1 MSDPALWLK
10 ALHIMGFAAWM
21 AGLWYLP
28 RLFIY
33 HHGVAPGSEASDRFK
48 VMERRL
54 LRAITTPA
62 MAATWLLGIALA
74 LVQDAWTEGWLH
86 AKLLLVVG
94 LSGTHG
100 MMAHYVRA
108 FAEDARPRDERYFR
122 IFNEVPTL
130 LFVGVVILVIFKPF

>member
-1 MSDPALWLK
+1 MSDPGLWLK

-33 HHGVAPGSEASDRFK
+33 HHGVAPRSEASERFK

-86 AKLLLVVG
+86 AKLLLVVA
-94 LSGTHG
+94 LSAAHG
-100 MMAHYVRA
+100 MMASYVRA

-122 IFNEVPTL
+122 IFNEVPTV
-130 LFVGVVILVIFKPF
+130 LFVGVVILVVFKPF

>member
-33 HHGVAPGSEASDRFK
+33 HHGVAPGSEASERFK

-94 LSGTHG
+94 LSGAHG
-100 MMAHYVRA
+100 MMARYVRA
-108 FAEDARPRDERYFR
+108 FAEDARPCDERYFR

>member
-1 MSDPALWLK
+1 MSDPGLWLK

-33 HHGVAPGSEASDRFK
+33 HHGVAPRSEASERFK

-86 AKLLLVVG
+86 AKLLLVVA
-94 LSGTHG
+94 LSAAHG
-100 MMAHYVRA
+100 MMARYVRA

-122 IFNEVPTL
+122 IFNEVPTV
-130 LFVGVVILVIFKPF
+130 LFVAVVILVVFKPF

>member
-10 ALHIMGFAAWM
+10 ALHIMGFTAWM

-33 HHGVAPGSEASDRFK
+33 HHGVAPGSEASERFK

-94 LSGTHG
+94 LSGAHG
-100 MMAHYVRA
+100 MMARYVRA

>member
-33 HHGVAPGSEASDRFK
+33 HHGVAPGSEASERFK

-94 LSGTHG
+94 LSGAHG
-100 MMAHYVRA
+100 MMARYVRA

>member
-1 MSDPALWLK
+1 VSDPALWLK

-100 MMAHYVRA
+100 MMARYVRA